1 MRPAGV
7 YGVRFIQR
15 KARAERAT
23 PIVPKFRIFSYLP
36 NPRVWK
42 ATIAGRLGG
51 VDIEIVGDRPKALA
65 EWLWD
70 FDARPLA
77 ESERRSDSPHA
88 RAARRGFGAT
98 LYKTDAFLEAHPFG
112 TVPAAFDSS
121 GTVGIFESN
130 SILRAV
136 ARSGD
141 ADLYGRDPVEASRID
156 SFLDAGL
163 VFAREAQVYLL
174 ALQARD
180 VSTELSARMRDAYG
194 FYMAGI
200 DAAAAQAP
208 AGLVGGKLSIADVA
222 FVCDLAQFRREHR
235 FHDWLT
241 EHGHEPIVQPGAYP
255 NALAHFRRLL
265 AQPAIAADLADYVNG
280 GTS

>member
-1 MRPAGV
+1 M
-7 YGVRFIQR
+7 YGVRFVSR
-15 KARAERAT
+15 KARADRAT

-42 ATIAGRLGG
+42 ATIAGRIGG

-65 EWLWD
+65 DWLWD

-77 ESERRSDSPHA
+77 DAERRSDSPHA
-88 RAARRGFGAT
+88 RPARRGFGAT
-98 LYKTDAFLEAHPFG
+98 LYKTDGFLEAHPFG

-136 ARSGD
+136 ARAGD
-141 ADLYGRDPVEASRID
+141 ADLYGRTPLEASRID
-156 SFLDAGL
+156 SFLDSGL

-200 DAAAAQAP
+200 DAAVVHAP
-208 AGLVGGKLSIADVA
+208 AGLVGSRLSIADIA

-241 EHGHEPIVQPGAYP
+241 GHGHEPIIQPGAY
-255 NALAHFRRLL
+255 AHAHAHFRRLL
-265 AQPAIAADLADYVNG
+265 AQPAIAADLAAYVDG
-280 GTS
+280 ATS

>member
-1 MRPAGV
+1 M
-7 YGVRFIQR
+7 
-15 KARAERAT
+15 
-23 PIVPKFRIFSYLP
+23 PKFRIFSYLP

-65 EWLWD
+65 DWLWD

-77 ESERRSDSPHA
+77 DAERRADSPHA
-88 RAARRGFGAT
+88 RPARRGFGAT

-136 ARSGD
+136 ARAGD
-141 ADLYGRDPVEASRID
+141 ADLYGRTPLEASRID
-156 SFLDAGL
+156 SFLDSGL

-180 VSTELSARMRDAYG
+180 VSAELSARMRDAYG

-200 DAAAAQAP
+200 DAAVAHAP
-208 AGLVGGKLSIADVA
+208 AGLVGGGLSIADIA
-222 FVCDLAQFRREHR
+222 FVCDLAQFRRERR

-241 EHGHEPIVQPGAYP
+241 EHGHEPVVQPGAYP
-255 NALAHFRRLL
+255 HALAHFRRLL

-280 GTS
+280 ATS

>member
-1 MRPAGV
+1 M
-7 YGVRFIQR
+7 YGVRFVPR
-15 KARAERAT
+15 TARADRAT
-23 PIVPKFRIFSYLP
+23 AIVSKFRIFSYLP

-65 EWLWD
+65 DWLWD

-77 ESERRSDSPHA
+77 DAERRADSPHA
-88 RAARRGFGAT
+88 RPARRGFGAT

-136 ARSGD
+136 ARAGN
-141 ADLYGRDPVEASRID
+141 ADLYGRTPLEASRID
-156 SFLDAGL
+156 SFLDSGL

-180 VSTELSARMRDAYG
+180 VSTELLARMRDAYG

-200 DAAAAQAP
+200 DAAVAHAP
-208 AGLVGGKLSIADVA
+208 AGLVGGGLSIADIA

-235 FHDWLT
+235 FHGWLT
-241 EHGHEPIVQPGAYP
+241 EQGQEPVIQPGAYAH
-255 NALAHFRRLL
+255 ALAHFRRLL

-280 GTS
+280 TTS

>member
-1 MRPAGV
+1 M
-7 YGVRFIQR
+7 YGVRFVPR
-15 KARAERAT
+15 KARAELAA
-23 PIVPKFRIFSYLP
+23 PVVPEFRIFSYLP

-42 ATIAGRLGG
+42 ATIAGRIGG

-65 EWLWD
+65 DWLWD

-77 ESERRSDSPHA
+77 DAERRADSPHA
-88 RAARRGFGAT
+88 RPARRGFGAT

-112 TVPAAFDSS
+112 TVPAAFDAG

-136 ARSGD
+136 ARAAD
-141 ADLYGRDPVEASRID
+141 ADLYGRNPLEASRID
-156 SFLDAGL
+156 SFLDSGL

-200 DAAAAQAP
+200 DAAVAHAP
-208 AGLVGGKLSIADVA
+208 AGLVGGRLSIADIA
-222 FVCDLAQFRREHR
+222 FVCDLAQFRREQR

-241 EHGHEPIVQPGAYP
+241 EHGHEPVIQPGGYAR
-255 NALAHFRRLL
+255 ALAHFRRLL
-265 AQPAIAADLADYVNG
+265 AQPAVAADLADYVDG
-280 GTS
+280 ATS

>member
-1 MRPAGV
+1 M
-7 YGVRFIQR
+7 YGVRFVPR
-15 KARAERAT
+15 TARADRAT
-23 PIVPKFRIFSYLP
+23 AIVSTFRIFSYLP

-65 EWLWD
+65 DWLWD

-77 ESERRSDSPHA
+77 DAERRADSPHA
-88 RAARRGFGAT
+88 RPARRGFGAT

-112 TVPAAFDSS
+112 TVPAAFDCS

-136 ARSGD
+136 ARAGN
-141 ADLYGRDPVEASRID
+141 ADLYGRTPLEASRID
-156 SFLDAGL
+156 SFLDSGL

-180 VSTELSARMRDAYG
+180 VSTELLARMRDAYG

-200 DAAAAQAP
+200 DAAVAHAP
-208 AGLVGGKLSIADVA
+208 AGLVGGGLSIADIA

-241 EHGHEPIVQPGAYP
+241 EQGQEPVIQPGAYAH
-255 NALAHFRRLL
+255 ALAHFRRLL

-280 GTS
+280 ATS

>member
-1 MRPAGV
+1 M
-7 YGVRFIQR
+7 YGVRFVPR
-15 KARAERAT
+15 TARADRAT
-23 PIVPKFRIFSYLP
+23 AIVSKFRIFSYLP

-51 VDIEIVGDRPKALA
+51 VEIEIVGDRPKALA
-65 EWLWD
+65 DWLWD

-77 ESERRSDSPHA
+77 DAERRADSPHA
-88 RAARRGFGAT
+88 RPARRGFGAT

-136 ARSGD
+136 ARAGN
-141 ADLYGRDPVEASRID
+141 ADLYGRTPLEASRID
-156 SFLDAGL
+156 SFLDSGL

-180 VSTELSARMRDAYG
+180 VSNELSARMRDAYG

-200 DAAAAQAP
+200 DAAVAHAP
-208 AGLVGGKLSIADVA
+208 AGLVGGRLSIADIA
-222 FVCDLAQFRREHR
+222 FVCDLAQFRREQR

-241 EHGHEPIVQPGAYP
+241 EHGHEPVIQPGAY
-255 NALAHFRRLL
+255 ARAHAHFRFLL
-265 AQPAIAADLADYVNG
+265 AEPAIAADLADYVNG
-280 GTS
+280 ATS

>member
-1 MRPAGV
+1 MVSASFRGRLAPSGPHPLV
-7 YGVRFIQR
+7 SN
-15 KARAERAT
+15 
-23 PIVPKFRIFSYLP
+23 FRIFSYLP

-42 ATIAGRLGG
+42 ATIAGQLGG

-65 EWLWD
+65 DWLWD

-77 ESERRSDSPHA
+77 DAERRADSPHA
-88 RAARRGFGAT
+88 RPARRGFGAT

-136 ARSGD
+136 ARAGN
-141 ADLYGRDPVEASRID
+141 ADLYGRTPLEASRID
-156 SFLDAGL
+156 SFLDSGL

-180 VSTELSARMRDAYG
+180 VSNELSARMRDAYG

-200 DAAAAQAP
+200 DAAVAHAP
-208 AGLVGGKLSIADVA
+208 AGLVGGRLSIADIA

-241 EHGHEPIVQPGAYP
+241 EHGREPVIQPGGHAR
-255 NALAHFRRLL
+255 ALAHFRRLL

-280 GTS
+280 ATS

>member
-1 MRPAGV
+1 M
-7 YGVRFIQR
+7 YGVRFVSR
-15 KARAERAT
+15 KARADRAT

-42 ATIAGRLGG
+42 ATIAGRIGG

-65 EWLWD
+65 DWLWD

-77 ESERRSDSPHA
+77 DAERCSDSPHA
-88 RAARRGFGAT
+88 RPARRGFGAT
-98 LYKTDAFLEAHPFG
+98 LYKTDGFLEAHPFG

-136 ARSGD
+136 ARAGD
-141 ADLYGRDPVEASRID
+141 ADLYGRTSLEASRID
-156 SFLDAGL
+156 SFLDCGL

-200 DAAAAQAP
+200 DAAVAHAP
-208 AGLVGGKLSIADVA
+208 AGLVGGRLSIADIA

-241 EHGHEPIVQPGAYP
+241 EQGHKPVIQPGAYSH
-255 NALAHFRRLL
+255 ALAHFRRLL
-265 AQPAIAADLADYVNG
+265 AQPAIAADLADYVDG
-280 GTS
+280 ATS